1 MSAENPPG
9 LALGI
14 DAGGTQTRWA
24 LADRSGAIVAEG
36 AVAGFSAVQMQ
47 SPDGRAA
54 ISAALAV
61 LAAAARAAGPLAGA
75 HAGVTGFEAA
85 GQSGGAGPAGRASE
99 LPALMQQSFGGV
111 RLCITSDIELAC
123 RAAFEPGG
131 GYLVYAGTG
140 SIAAYVDAVGVMHR
154 AGGRGGLLDDGGSG
168 YWIAREALRRTWRR
182 EDQTPGAWQ
191 RSALACTLFE
201 HLGGSDWAT
210 TRRWLY
216 SASRGEIG
224 GAAVA
229 VAAAASAGDAEAK
242 TILAEA
248 GQELARL
255 ALALVHRHGPR
266 PVALAGRVFDL
277 HAGVEAGLR
286 AALPVT
292 VRADTSLRRVTLAAH
307 VTAARLALDARPS
320 TQP

>member
-1 MSAENPPG
+1 MSSENPAG

-24 LADRSGAIVAEG
+24 LADRSGAIVADG
-36 AVAGFSAVQMQ
+36 VVAGFSAVQMQ

-54 ISAALAV
+54 ISAALVALAV
-61 LAAAARAAGPLAGA
+61 ATQSAGA
-75 HAGVTGFEAA
+75 LGSVHAGVTGYDAA
-85 GQSGGAGPAGRASE
+85 EVSGPADG
-99 LPALMQQSFGGV
+99 LPTLMKQALGNVAM
-111 RLCITSDIELAC
+111 RITSDIELAC

-140 SIAAYVDAVGVMHR
+140 SIAAYVDAAGAMHR

-191 RSALACTLFE
+191 RSVLACTLFE

-216 SASRGEIG
+216 GASRGEIG
-224 GAAVA
+224 SAALA
-229 VAAAASAGDAEAK
+229 VAAAAVAGDDEAK
-242 TILAEA
+242 AILAAA

-255 ALALVHRHGPR
+255 ALALLQRHGPR

-277 HAGVEAGLR
+277 HPGIEAGLR
-286 AALPVT
+286 AALG
-292 VRADTSLRRVTLAAH
+292 ADTSLRRVTLLAH
-307 VTAARLALDARPS
+307 VTAARLALAALRSAQPDSS
-320 TQP
+320 TMAL